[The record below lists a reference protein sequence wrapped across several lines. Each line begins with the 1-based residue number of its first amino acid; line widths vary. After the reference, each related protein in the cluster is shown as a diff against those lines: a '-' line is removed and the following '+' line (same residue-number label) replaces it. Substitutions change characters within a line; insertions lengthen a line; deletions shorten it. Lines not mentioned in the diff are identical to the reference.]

1 MGVSSRT
8 AVAVHALTFLARWE
22 QDGLQS
28 SAKIAES
35 LDSNPVLVR
44 RILGLLRDNGLVAAA
59 EGSGGGWRLAKP
71 AEEISLYD
79 AYVAAEDG
87 ASVLPVHAHP
97 PNQGCMIGRH
107 MQSVL
112 ETEFAAAQHAMEDRL
127 AQTSIADM
135 LRHMHQ
141 RERIASRSR

>member
-35 LDSNPVLVR
+35 LDSNPALVR
-44 RILGLLRDNGLVAAA
+44 RILGLLRDNGLVAAV

-71 AEEISLYD
+71 AAEVSLYD
-79 AYVAAEDG
+79 VYAAAEDG

-97 PNQGCMIGRH
+97 PNQSCVIGRH

-112 ETEFAAAQHAMEDRL
+112 EVEFAAAQDAMEDRL
-127 AQTSIADM
+127 ARTSIADM

-141 RERIASRSR
+141 RERTTSRSR